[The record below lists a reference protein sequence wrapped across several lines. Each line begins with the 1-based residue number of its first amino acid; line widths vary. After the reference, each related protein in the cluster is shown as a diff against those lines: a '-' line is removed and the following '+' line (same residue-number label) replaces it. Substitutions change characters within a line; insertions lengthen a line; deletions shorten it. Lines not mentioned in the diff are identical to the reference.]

1 MTFTSLQ
8 KASILQFNA
17 SYGVKFLGLLRMAS
31 KEKYRVT
38 PQSTPMSS
46 DDEMETSFSSYKTAT
61 DKGMSNPVYDAGADS
76 SDTELPCSEDG
87 LKSKG
92 KGQRRRVPEIHFG

>member
-1 MTFTSLQ
+1 
-8 KASILQFNA
+8 
-17 SYGVKFLGLLRMAS
+17 MAS

-76 SDTELPCSEDG
+76 SDTELPRSEE
-87 LKSKG
+87 KSKG
-92 KGQRRRVPEIHFG
+92 KGQRRRVPEIRSG